1 MNYVWGIVAAVFVGA
16 LYLGGVAIYSFT
28 DKLAE
33 QSEQAGMQRVIAMRL
48 KEENA
53 GLSEDLKTVLFE
65 IQESQKMMRDLANV
79 DDKTEVGPTGTVFLD
94 GVRSAGPRGPLPT
107 RKPSGK

>member
-1 MNYVWGIVAAVFVGA
+1 MQYVWGIFAAVFVGA
-16 LYLGGVAIYSFT
+16 LYLGGVAINSFT
-28 DKLAE
+28 TKLAE
-33 QSEQAGMQRVIAMRL
+33 NSEALGMERVIKMQL
-48 KEENA
+48 KEENT

-79 DDKTEVGPTGTVFLD
+79 DDKTEVGPAGTVFLD
-94 GVRSAGPRGPLPT
+94 GVRSAGPRDPLPT